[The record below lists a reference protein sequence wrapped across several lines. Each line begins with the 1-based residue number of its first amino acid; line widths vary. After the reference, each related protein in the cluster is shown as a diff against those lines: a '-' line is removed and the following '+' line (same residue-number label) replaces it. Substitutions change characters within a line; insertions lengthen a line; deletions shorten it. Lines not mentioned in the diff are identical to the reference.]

1 MEIGTFC
8 SALRQEIFVFAE
20 RNKFLAAKKSSVVRR
35 KWPEKAGSVTFLCGK
50 TDFPG
55 LFVDSDGK
63 RLSRFFLLFVRKTQ
77 QTVSIGILVFYGWM
91 DWKMLIF
98 ASKFVFSMGIF

>member
-1 MEIGTFC
+1 MEIGTFR

-50 TDFPG
+50 TDFPV
-55 LFVDSDGK
+55 LFVDSGGE
-63 RLSRFFLLFVRKTQ
+63 RLCRFSFFLSEKASRRRQNDKTA
-77 QTVSIGILVFYGWM
+77 
-91 DWKMLIF
+91 IF
-98 ASKFVFSMGIF
+98 